1 MGLMMEE
8 RYQELKIAERGAIVS
23 IVAYLA
29 LSVAKLFIGNLANSA
44 ALRADGLNNTTDI
57 IASIAVLIGLRLA
70 RRPAD
75 DDHPYGHWKAETVA
89 SMVTSFIMLA
99 VGLEVLYSAITKLI
113 EGESVAPDPIA
124 GYTAIASTFVMVAVY
139 IYNRNLAKKIKSGAL
154 MAAAKDNLSD
164 AWTSIGAAI
173 AIFGSAFGM
182 PWLDGLTA
190 VIVALLI
197 LKTAIE
203 IFRESAFSLSDGF
216 NEEKLEEYKQAVL
229 SINGVESVRT
239 IKARNYGANTFVDVV
254 IWTAPE
260 MTVKHSH
267 EITEEV
273 EEMLLENF
281 NVFDT
286 KVHVEPSD
294 IILPE

>member
-29 LSVAKLFIGNLANSA
+29 LSVAKLFIGNLAGSA

-139 IYNRNLAKKIKSGAL
+139 IYNRNLAKKIK
-154 MAAAKDNLSD
+154 
-164 AWTSIGAAI
+164 
-173 AIFGSAFGM
+173 
-182 PWLDGLTA
+182 
-190 VIVALLI
+190 V
-197 LKTAIE
+197 
-203 IFRESAFSLSDGF
+203 
-216 NEEKLEEYKQAVL
+216 
-229 SINGVESVRT
+229 VR
-239 IKARNYGANTFVDVV
+239 
-254 IWTAPE
+254 
-260 MTVKHSH
+260 
-267 EITEEV
+267 
-273 EEMLLENF
+273 
-281 NVFDT
+281 
-286 KVHVEPSD
+286 
-294 IILPE
+294 

>member
-29 LSVAKLFIGNLANSA
+29 LSVAKLFIGNLAGSA

-273 EEMLLENF
+273 EAMLLEQF

-294 IILPE
+294 IHLPE

>member
-1 MGLMMEE
+1 MMEE

-29 LSVAKLFIGNLANSA
+29 LSVAKLFIGNLAGSA

-124 GYTAIASTFVMVAVY
+124 GYTAIASTFVMIAVY

-229 SINGVESVRT
+229 AIKGIESVRT

-273 EEMLLENF
+273 EAMLLEQF

-294 IILPE
+294 IHLPE

>member
-29 LSVAKLFIGNLANSA
+29 LSVAKLFIGNLAGSA

-124 GYTAIASTFVMVAVY
+124 GYTAIASTFVMIAVY

-229 SINGVESVRT
+229 AIKGIESVRT

>member
-1 MGLMMEE
+1 MMEE

-29 LSVAKLFIGNLANSA
+29 LSVAKLFIGNLAGSA

-229 SINGVESVRT
+229 AIKGIESVRT

>member
-29 LSVAKLFIGNLANSA
+29 LSVAKLFIGNLAGSA

-229 SINGVESVRT
+229 AIKGIESVRT

-294 IILPE
+294 IKISE

>member
-29 LSVAKLFIGNLANSA
+29 LSVAKLFIGNLAGSA

-124 GYTAIASTFVMVAVY
+124 GYTAIASTFVIIAVY

-229 SINGVESVRT
+229 AIKGIESVRT

-273 EEMLLENF
+273 EAMLLEQF

-294 IILPE
+294 IHLPE

>member
-29 LSVAKLFIGNLANSA
+29 LSVAKLFIGNLAGSA

-229 SINGVESVRT
+229 AIKGIESVRT

>member
-29 LSVAKLFIGNLANSA
+29 LSVAKLFIGNLAGSA

-124 GYTAIASTFVMVAVY
+124 GYTAIASTFVMIAVY

-229 SINGVESVRT
+229 AIKGIESVRT

-273 EEMLLENF
+273 EAMLLEQF

-294 IILPE
+294 IHLPE